1 MIFSWFKKEK
11 AFDIIKLE
19 VDIHSHII
27 PSIDDGAKDIE
38 ESIKLLKELETI
50 GYKKVITTPH
60 IMSDAYKNSATNI
73 YEGLRIL
80 QDKMA
85 QEDISLELDVGAEYY
100 LDDGFYDRL
109 KDEHVMSINQK
120 YLLFET
126 SYMSK
131 PMLLED
137 MIYAISTAG
146 HIPLMAHPERYRY
159 IKNPI
164 EEYKRFKDLG
174 VMFQV
179 NINSF
184 GGYYGQDAKNK
195 ALFLSDAGMIDF
207 LGSDVHHIKQL
218 KMLNDVIYTKEYQKI
233 FTNNNIL
240 NSTLF

>member
-27 PSIDDGAKDIE
+27 PSIDDGAKDME

-184 GGYYGQDAKNK
+184 GGHYGQDAKNK

>member
-1 MIFSWFKKEK
+1 MIFSWFKKKK

-60 IMSDAYKNSATNI
+60 IMSDAYKNSASNI

-85 QEDISLELDVGAEYY
+85 QEDIGLELDVGAEYY

-146 HIPLMAHPERYRY
+146 YIPLMAHPERYRY

>member
-1 MIFSWFKKEK
+1 MIFSWFKKKK

-60 IMSDAYKNSATNI
+60 IMSDAYKNSASNI

-85 QEDISLELDVGAEYY
+85 QEDIGLELDVGAEYY